1 MYKKQTS
8 HAKIIVFTT
17 LFFVLVLS
25 DATFATQDPQIQYFM
40 DRLHILEKTVNTQ
53 MEEIRSQKKEIE
65 TLRNELAALKEEK
78 TPTPPLVT
86 KEKCAGSFAKETRE
100 DVKTISDET
109 SLEIPNGNQSAGET
123 NKSAANTSAS
133 YVRVGYEIGKGFYF
147 NTLDDKYL
155 LNIHQRTQLLYTY
168 TNNDDSND
176 ISSFRIRRQ
185 RINFEGHV
193 FTRDLTYEVEWD
205 LFAESGNGELKD
217 AYINYE
223 LADWFQLRGGQWK
236 VPYSRQKMTS
246 SAKMQFVDRSLA
258 SEEFHLSR
266 DIGIMVHGE
275 PMEELF
281 EYKLA
286 AMQGAGENEKKND
299 DTKHLYVA
307 RVAINPLGKFKSSS
321 ESDLEQ
327 EKTPKLAL
335 GAAYA
340 INSGKQLFVR
350 DEIMTFHNDL
360 DVEQATADIRL
371 KWRGLSCIG
380 DYFWRDIDAHEGE
393 EEGFR
398 PGGIIAHG
406 YAVQGGYFVP
416 ISSLQKH
423 LEFAGRYSR
432 IDPDTEITHDAESEV
447 GFGINWFFKGHGHK
461 LQADIRRITTQQEP
475 PQDEKRDIEFRMQYQ
490 LIF

>member
-1 MYKKQTS
+1 MKRIAIS
-8 HAKIIVFTT
+8 T
-17 LFFVLVLS
+17 LFFIPVSVAILQAYP
-25 DATFATQDPQIQYFM
+25 DITFAAQDPQIQYLI
-40 DRLHILEKTVNTQ
+40 DRLYILEKTVNTQ
-53 MEEIRSQKKEIE
+53 KEEIE
-65 TLRNELAALKEEK
+65 TLRDEIITLKEEK
-78 TPTPPLVT
+78 KPTPPLLT
-86 KEKCAGSFAKETRE
+86 KEKSADSFAKETRE
-100 DVKTISDET
+100 DLKAISDET
-109 SLEIPNGNQSAGET
+109 SLKTSNGNQSAEMT
-123 NKSAANTSAS
+123 NKSPSNASAS
-133 YVRVGYEIGKGFYF
+133 YVRVGYEIGKGFYL

-168 TNNDDSND
+168 TDNDSSND

-205 LFAESGNGELKD
+205 LFAESGRGELKD

-223 LADWFQLRGGQWK
+223 LTDWFQLRGGQWK

-258 SEEFHLSR
+258 SEEFHLGR
-266 DIGIMVHGE
+266 DIGIMIHGE

-286 AMQGAGENEKKND
+286 AMQGAGENEKEND

-307 RVAINPLGKFKSSS
+307 RIAINPFGKFKSYS
-321 ESDLEQ
+321 ESDLEY

-335 GAAYA
+335 GTAYA

-350 DEIMTFHNDL
+350 DEIMTFHNDVTV
-360 DVEQATADIRL
+360 DQATADVRF
-371 KWRGLSCIG
+371 KWRGLSFIG
-380 DYFWRDIDAHEGE
+380 DYFWRDINAHEGE
-393 EEGFR
+393 DEGFR

-406 YAVQGGYFVP
+406 YTLQGGYFVP
-416 ISSLQKH
+416 VSSLQKH
-423 LEFAGRYSR
+423 LEFAGRYSH
-432 IDPDTEITHDAESEV
+432 IDPDTEITHDSESEV
-447 GFGINWFFKGHGHK
+447 GFGINWFFKGHVHK
-461 LQADIRRITTQQEP
+461 LQADIRRLITQQEP
-475 PQDEKRDIEFRMQYQ
+475 PQDDIRDIEFRMQYQ